1 MSKTTIEKDKF
12 VSLTYTITDASGEVL
27 EYIDLPIQ
35 YVHGRDRQVVEK
47 IENALLGKQ
56 QGDELSVSLST
67 EEGFGEYQEELTF
80 TDEIDNVP
88 AQFHQIGAEIEFQ
101 NDQGETK
108 IFRVAKIED
117 GKLTV
122 DGNHPFAGKAITYN
136 IKVVEVRDATA
147 EELASGI
154 TNPPQLH

>member
-12 VSLTYTITDASGEVL
+12 VSLTYTITDVSGEVL
-27 EYIDLPIQ
+27 ERIDLPIE
-35 YVHGRDRQVVEK
+35 YVHGRDRQVIEK

-67 EEGFGEYQEELTF
+67 EEGFGEYQQELTF

-136 IKVVEVRDATA
+136 IKVIEVRDATA

-154 TNPPQLH
+154 RNSPRLH